1 MKLNLRIWRQA
12 SKESEGRFET
22 YEADG
27 LTPNMS
33 FLEMLDVVNDRL
45 TKEGQEPIAFEH
57 DCREGICGS
66 CAMAINGEP
75 HGPNQGATTCQ
86 VYLRS
91 FQDGETLTVEPWRAR
106 AFPVIK
112 DLVTDRSAFDSII
125 QAGGFVT
132 VNTGQAPDA
141 NAIPISKEVAEQA
154 FDAAH
159 CIGCGACVAACRNGS
174 AMLFVAAKGSHLG
187 LLPQGQP
194 ERAERVGDAFCR
206 G

>member
-112 DLVTDRSAFDSII
+112 DWLAACHARPAFQAMWAQRDAEPMLEIAERSI
-125 QAGGFVT
+125 GLR
-132 VNTGQAPDA
+132 
-141 NAIPISKEVAEQA
+141 EVA
-154 FDAAH
+154 
-159 CIGCGACVAACRNGS
+159 
-174 AMLFVAAKGSHLG
+174 
-187 LLPQGQP
+187 QG
-194 ERAERVGDAFCR
+194 
-206 G
+206 